1 MHTDAATVPE
11 LPPAAAAGR
20 RLSIGERWESFW
32 FEPVPPTDLAV
43 SRLVFFGL
51 LLAYYL
57 PVTHVG
63 WGSVPESWRQPIW
76 IFQRLRLPILSDPVL
91 AVMVPVWKAS
101 LLLSCVGLATRV
113 STAVAFLL
121 GSYLVALP
129 YNFGKTDHMTALVLF
144 AMGIMAL
151 SRCGDAWS
159 LDAALRRR
167 AGRPP
172 AGISG
177 EYRWPV
183 RAVWLTMTVVFFAAG
198 VAKVTQGG
206 AVWFSTAWVF
216 SDHMAISLVQQHYGL
231 DPPGV
236 TWGLFVARH
245 GWLARLMAAGAV
257 VLELAAP
264 LALVSRRLRRVL
276 PPSLLLMQIGIG
288 VLMNVWFTRFMF
300 VYIFW
305 VPWGR
310 LLPSPA
316 TIQVNQPNP

>member
-1 MHTDAATVPE
+1 MQPGVRIYRRYRAEDFD
-11 LPPAAAAGR
+11 R
-20 RLSIGERWESFW
+20 RLTSRHDSIE
-32 FEPVPPTDLAV
+32 DLRAV
-43 SRLVFFGL
+43 VSGFLWL
-51 LLAYYL
+51 SSQK
-57 PVTHVG
+57 
-63 WGSVPESWRQPIW
+63 SVPAWLI
-76 IFQRLRLPILSDPVL
+76 QRLPTVQ
-91 AVMVPVWKAS
+91 K
-101 LLLSCVGLATRV
+101 
-113 STAVAFLL
+113 
-121 GSYLVALP
+121 YLE
-129 YNFGKTDHMTALVLF
+129 KRES
-144 AMGIMAL
+144 AM
-151 SRCGDAWS
+151 
-159 LDAALRRR
+159 
-167 AGRPP
+167 
-172 AGISG
+172 
-177 EYRWPV
+177 PV

>member
-76 IFQRLRLPILSDPVL
+76 IFQRLHLPILSDPVL

-129 YNFGKTDHMTALVLF
+129 YNFGKTDHMTAIVVF
-144 AMGIMAL
+144 ALGILAV
-151 SRCGDAWS
+151 SYCGDAWS
-159 LDAALRRR
+159 ADAAIRKRFRSEQRR
-167 AGRPP
+167 AP
-172 AGISG
+172 SG

-183 RAVWLTMTVVFFAAG
+183 RAVWLTMVLVFFAAG
-198 VAKVTQGG
+198 MAKVIQGG
-206 AVWFSTAWVF
+206 PAWIF
-216 SDHMAISLVQQHYGL
+216 SDHMAISLVQRFYDPNPPDIRLGL
-231 DPPGV
+231 
-236 TWGLFVARH
+236 WVAQH
-245 GWLARLMAAGAV
+245 GWAAKTMAAGS
-257 VLELAAP
+257 LLGELLFP
-264 LALVSRRLRRVL
+264 LALFSRRARTIL
-276 PPSLLLMQIGIG
+276 PPALLAMQLGIG
-288 VLMNVWFTRFMF
+288 LVMNVWFWPFMF
-300 VYIFW
+300 CYLFW
-305 VPWGR
+305 IPWDRTVRRR
-310 LLPSPA
+310 LQSNERVRSA
-316 TIQVNQPNP
+316 